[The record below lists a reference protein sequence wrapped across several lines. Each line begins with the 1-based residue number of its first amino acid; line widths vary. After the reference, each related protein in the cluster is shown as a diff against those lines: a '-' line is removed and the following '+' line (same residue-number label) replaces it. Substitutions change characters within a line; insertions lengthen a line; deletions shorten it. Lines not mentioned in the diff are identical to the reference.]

1 VKLDWV
7 SALWVAAS
15 AAGLFLSVALGR
27 WLFARANKKLVIL
40 IITACVDMM
49 GTLMVVPLLP
59 FYAMRMGASGLTYTM
74 LVSAFSLAM
83 LTSAPLWGRFS
94 DRYGRRPT
102 LLIALGASA
111 ISYIIFG
118 FANSLAVLFLSR
130 IVQGAGGGT
139 VGVLQAYI
147 ADATE
152 PKDRARALGWLS
164 AATNVGVSVGPILTT
179 VAVWIGARHVALAG
193 HDLTLGQSAPGLFAA
208 LICIA
213 NIYFAWRFLHESH
226 TVTASAR
233 GHIERRG
240 RAPAVIWSVVRHS
253 DAAPSRLI
261 WIYAIALGAYMASMV
276 MVPLLLARQ
285 FGATE
290 KSTGYFLF
298 FVYMGVLNFLT
309 RALVLGPLVDR
320 FGEPRLSR
328 FGISLIGVGLFFVP
342 LSHSVPAFMISAAL
356 LPLGASLTFSCV
368 TAMLSRVISAEER
381 GLYMGV
387 QQTFGGITRVLFPLG
402 AGLLWDHAGMNA
414 PFWTGAALVAGT
426 LLLGLNTESYLQR
439 TPGAPTPTTPDV
451 TSVAPASVQAPV
463 RE

>member
-1 VKLDWV
+1 
-7 SALWVAAS
+7 
-15 AAGLFLSVALGR
+15 
-27 WLFARANKKLVIL
+27 
-40 IITACVDMM
+40 MM

-59 FYAMRMGASGLTYTM
+59 FYATRMGANGLTYTM

-111 ISYIIFG
+111 ISYIIFA
-118 FANSLAVLFLSR
+118 FANSLGVLFLSR

-152 PKDRARALGWLS
+152 PKNRARALGWLS
-164 AATNVGVSVGPILTT
+164 AATNVGVSVGPLLTT
-179 VAVWIGARHVALAG
+179 VAVWIGARHLVLSG

-208 LICIA
+208 VICLA
-213 NIYFAWRFLHESH
+213 NIYFAWRFLRESH
-226 TVTASAR
+226 AVAPSAR

-240 RAPAVIWSVVRHS
+240 RAPAVIWNVIRHS
-253 DAAPSRLI
+253 EAPSSRLI

-276 MVPLLLARQ
+276 LIPLLLARE

-298 FVYMGVLNFLT
+298 FVYMGVLNILART
-309 RALVLGPLVDR
+309 LLLGPLVDR
-320 FGEPRLSR
+320 FGEARLSR
-328 FGISLIGVGLFFVP
+328 FGIGLIGIGLFLIP
-342 LSHSVPAFMISAAL
+342 LSHSIPLFMVSSAL

-368 TAMLSRVISAEER
+368 TAMLSRVISSDER

-387 QQTFGGITRVLFPLG
+387 QQTFGGITRVVFPLG
-402 AGLLWDHAGMNA
+402 AGLLWDRGGMAA
-414 PFWTGAALVAGT
+414 PFWTGATLVAST
-426 LLLGLNTESYLQR
+426 LLLGLNAESYLRR
-439 TPGAPTPTTPDV
+439 TSGPVPAPPPDIP
-451 TSVAPASVQAPV
+451 SVAPSAVQST
-463 RE
+463 E